1 MFIIGLP
8 LILDLDRLEHP
19 PEQSSRSQLSALGG
33 GRDRPLLHETM
44 APMSLLL
51 LLLLLLLGL
60 GGGAAHC
67 PDDPWCPSTANC
79 TVNWYNQTIG
89 ERRTS
94 VTP

>member
-1 MFIIGLP
+1 MIWTGSS
-8 LILDLDRLEHP
+8 ILRSRP
-19 PEQSSRSQLSALGG
+19 SSRSQLSALGG

-89 ERRTS
+89 ERWHTCAAAA
-94 VTP
+94 